1 MSCILNSQLSLN
13 KLLHSDL
20 LLFVNFK
27 DEEKYQELENNCKNF
42 FKLMKGI
49 VNLKSPL
56 EYNFEGI
63 SEIKE
68 KTLNEDDYHHFPL
81 TTKFISSEKTRSRHP
96 TLQSK
101 INDDDLEHLRQNY
114 RFNSD
119 TSINKEQK
127 ELHELFKNNIGSI
140 QVNSDHNT
148 NKGNL
153 QNKPVPFYTNFK
165 KRILKAKI

>member
-1 MSCILNSQLSLN
+1 
-13 KLLHSDL
+13 
-20 LLFVNFK
+20 
-27 DEEKYQELENNCKNF
+27 
-42 FKLMKGI
+42 MKGI

-101 INDDDLEHLRQNY
+101 LNDDDVEILRQNY

-119 TSINKEQK
+119 TNINKEQK
-127 ELHELFKNNIGSI
+127 ELHELLKNNLGKA
-140 QVNSDHNT
+140 QMNSDYNV
-148 NKGNL
+148 NKRSS
-153 QNKPVPFYTNFK
+153 QNKQVRLCTN
-165 KRILKAKI
+165 LKTEF